1 MNNPDEPDECA
12 SSEEEEAELRAM
24 RRIASALQGGDI
36 EELAAALLEEPDPAW
51 PGPGPMGGREKND
64 SL

>member
-1 MNNPDEPDECA
+1 MNNPDEPDERA
-12 SSEEEEAELRAM
+12 SSEEEEAELRAF
-24 RRIASALQGGDI
+24 RRIINALEGDDVA
-36 EELAAALLEEPDPAW
+36 ELAAAFLEEPDPAW